1 MLPIESAAAFSNWR
15 FPTFSMRINVYPEMT
30 INVSISIP
38 GIIQDQRIPHTLILL
53 IKENAEMS
61 EQLSL
66 LDWPPAEVL
75 PFPFHRSHGA
85 TIAVARSI
93 VNIETAKRSGKL
105 NSIRAQTRKRLE
117 PLIGVEQADKAAD
130 DLIRAIKVGFAYC
143 ENATLHKQKSQ
154 SETVI
159 SLSTRQ
165 PLKAVQHGDGAGEAS
180 ALGQGTKFLAG
191 LGGAHERPEYDAARA
206 REGGAA

>member
-1 MLPIESAAAFSNWR
+1 
-15 FPTFSMRINVYPEMT
+15 
-30 INVSISIP
+30 
-38 GIIQDQRIPHTLILL
+38 
-53 IKENAEMS
+53 MS

-66 LDWPPAEVL
+66 LDWYPPAKIL
-75 PFPFHRSHGA
+75 AFPVHRSHGS
-85 TIAVARSI
+85 TIALARSI

-105 NSIRAQTRKRLE
+105 NSIRSQTRKRLE
-117 PLIGVEQADKAAD
+117 PLIGLDRADKAAD

-143 ENATLHKQKSQ
+143 ETHGFQKQMRQ

-159 SLSTRQ
+159 SFSTKQ
-165 PLKAVQHGDGAGEAS
+165 PLTADRHRNGAGEAS

-191 LGGAHERPEYDAARA
+191 LGGAHEPIEYDAARA

>member
-1 MLPIESAAAFSNWR
+1 MGYA
-15 FPTFSMRINVYPEMT
+15 
-30 INVSISIP
+30 
-38 GIIQDQRIPHTLILL
+38 LILL

-66 LDWPPAEVL
+66 LDWYPPAEIL

-105 NSIRAQTRKRLE
+105 NSIRSQTRKRLE
-117 PLIGVEQADKAAD
+117 PLIGFDQADKAAD

-143 ENATLHKQKSQ
+143 ENTASHKQKSQ

-159 SLSTRQ
+159 SFSTKQ
-165 PLKAVQHGDGAGEAS
+165 PAKTDQHGNGAGEAS

-191 LGGAHERPEYDAARA
+191 LGGAHELPEYDAARA

>member
-1 MLPIESAAAFSNWR
+1 MGYA
-15 FPTFSMRINVYPEMT
+15 
-30 INVSISIP
+30 
-38 GIIQDQRIPHTLILL
+38 LILL

-66 LDWPPAEVL
+66 LDWYPPAEVL

-105 NSIRAQTRKRLE
+105 NSIRSQTRKRLE
-117 PLIGVEQADKAAD
+117 PFIGIDRADKAAD

-143 ENATLHKQKSQ
+143 ESPTFHKQKSQ

-159 SLSTRQ
+159 SFSTRQ
-165 PLKAVQHGDGAGEAS
+165 PLKAVQYDNGAGEAS

-191 LGGAHERPEYDAARA
+191 LGGAHEKPEYDAARA
-206 REGGAA
+206 REGA

>member
-1 MLPIESAAAFSNWR
+1 M
-15 FPTFSMRINVYPEMT
+15 
-30 INVSISIP
+30 
-38 GIIQDQRIPHTLILL
+38 ILL

-66 LDWPPAEVL
+66 LDWYPPAEVL

-105 NSIRAQTRKRLE
+105 NSIRSQTRKRLE
-117 PLIGVEQADKAAD
+117 PFIGIDRADKAAD

-143 ENATLHKQKSQ
+143 ESPTFHKQKSH

-159 SLSTRQ
+159 SFATKQ
-165 PLKAVQHGDGAGEAS
+165 PIKATPHGDGAGEAS

-206 REGGAA
+206 REGA

>member
-1 MLPIESAAAFSNWR
+1 
-15 FPTFSMRINVYPEMT
+15 
-30 INVSISIP
+30 
-38 GIIQDQRIPHTLILL
+38 
-53 IKENAEMS
+53 MS

-66 LDWPPAEVL
+66 LDWYPPAKVL

-93 VNIETAKRSGKL
+93 VSIETAKRSGKL
-105 NSIRAQTRKRLE
+105 NSIRSQTRKRLE
-117 PLIGVEQADKAAD
+117 PLIGIDRAEKAAD

-143 ENATLHKQKSQ
+143 ETPTFQKQMSQ

-159 SLSTRQ
+159 SFSTTQ
-165 PLKAVQHGDGAGEAS
+165 PLATDRNGNGAGEAS

-191 LGGAHERPEYDAARA
+191 LGGAHEKPEYDAARA